1 MQQLL
6 VHSCTQS
13 NKHILRL
20 TWHAQVWY
28 AFSGNGSQ
36 WAKMGL
42 TLLQNNKVFA
52 KAIHECAS
60 VLKPF
65 GVDLIATFGSDKGY
79 HNPTLMS
86 VGLIAVQIALV
97 DVLRE
102 EYGITPA
109 GMLGHSAG
117 ASLAPAGALCSSLA
131 LGWLSQLGSRLQPA
145 RQCCKPRP

>member
-1 MQQLL
+1 M
-6 VHSCTQS
+6 
-13 NKHILRL
+13 
-20 TWHAQVWY
+20 QVWF

-52 KAIHECAS
+52 KAIHECAA
-60 VLKPF
+60 VLKPHNM
-65 GVDLIATFGSDKGY
+65 DLIATFSSDKGY
-79 HNPTLMS
+79 HTPTLMS

-117 ASLAPAGALCSSLA
+117 VCPGYAGSMCEI
-131 LGWLSQLGSRLQPA
+131 
-145 RQCCKPRP
+145 